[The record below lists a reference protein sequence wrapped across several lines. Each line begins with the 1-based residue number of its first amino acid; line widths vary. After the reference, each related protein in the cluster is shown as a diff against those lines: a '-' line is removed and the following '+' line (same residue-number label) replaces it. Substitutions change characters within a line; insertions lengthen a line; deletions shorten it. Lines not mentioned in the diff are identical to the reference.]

1 MGHYLN
7 TGPRTRPLSS
17 SAQHFEGTAQNC
29 IMGISS
35 MGTWASTIGKHEVN
49 IIMNLNICRS
59 HGVGGDGSYAYKIPP
74 TLKEYA

>member
-7 TGPRTRPLSS
+7 TGPKTRPLSS
-17 SAQHFEGTAQNC
+17 SARHFEETAHTC
-29 IMGISS
+29 IMGMSS

-49 IIMNLNICRS
+49 IIMNLNICKS
-59 HGVGGDGSYAYKIPP
+59 QVVGGDGSHNIPP